1 MTDRQEALGLAAAAV
16 TGIVVGAAMFTT
28 GLVARDLGPFSL
40 ALLRYVIGLLC
51 LLPFVLA
58 ATRPRI
64 ARTDLMPILGL
75 GVLQFGVLTAL
86 LNFGLRSV
94 SAGHAALLFATSPIL
109 TMLLAAVLGR
119 ERLTRAKSAG
129 VALSFLGVAITLGP
143 KLLAPDAAAQWVGV
157 TAVVAAASCNAVCA
171 VFYRPYLERYPTL
184 PIGVIAMAAATVF
197 LVAPAVA
204 EDVFE
209 AVGHLEPG
217 GWGAIVFIGVL
228 SGAGYL
234 LWLSALRFTTPTRA
248 AVFLSLSPVVAA
260 LLDTAVLGYPL
271 TGGALLG
278 IAAVV
283 VGVTLAMK
291 PDALVGKAPT

>member
-1 MTDRQEALGLAAAAV
+1 MRDRHEALGLAAAAA
-16 TGIVVGAAMFTT
+16 TGIVVGTAIFAT

-40 ALLRYVIGLLC
+40 ALLRYAIGLLC
-51 LLPFVLA
+51 LLPFLVVA
-58 ATRPRI
+58 ARPRI

-75 GVLQFGVLTAL
+75 GVLQFGILVAL

-94 SAGHAALLFATSPIL
+94 SAGHAALLFATSPVL
-109 TMLLAAVLGR
+109 TMLLAAMLGR

-184 PIGVIAMAAATVF
+184 PIGTIAMAAATVF

-204 EDVFE
+204 ENDFAAIE
-209 AVGHLEPG
+209 HLDLT
-217 GWGAIVFIGVL
+217 GWGAVVFIGVS

-234 LWLSALRFTTPTRA
+234 LWLCALRFTTPTRA
-248 AVFLSLSPVVAA
+248 AVFLSLSPVVAT
-260 LLDTAVLGYPL
+260 LLDVAVLGQPL
-271 TGGALLG
+271 TGAVLLG
-278 IAAVV
+278 LVAVV
-283 VGVTLAMK
+283 AGVSLALK